1 MTRNQRV
8 ALLGA
13 AVVVLVAAIIII
25 GSGGGGSDEKPRQ
38 TAAVVT
44 VKNGKPVGGVKTF
57 TWKRG
62 KTIDLT
68 VHSDTADEVHF
79 HGYDVHKDVAKGGT
93 VRFRMPATI
102 EGRFVVE
109 LENRRA
115 QIASVD
121 VVPAG

>member
-13 AVVVLVAAIIII
+13 AVVVLVAAVIII
-25 GSGGGGSDEKPRQ
+25 GSGGGSDEKPTQ
-38 TAAVVT
+38 AAAVVT

-57 TWKRG
+57 TWKKG
-62 KTIDLT
+62 QSIDLT
-68 VHSDTADEVHF
+68 VHSDVADEVHF

-93 VRFRMPATI
+93 VRFRMAATI

-109 LENRRA
+109 LENRKE

-121 VVPAG
+121 VVP

>member
-8 ALLGA
+8 TLLGA
-13 AVVVLVAAIIII
+13 AVVILVAAFIIIR
-25 GSGGGGSDEKPRQ
+25 STGGSNDKIKQ
-38 TAAVVT
+38 TAAIVT
-44 VKNGKPVGGVKTF
+44 IRNGKPVGGVKTF
-57 TWKRG
+57 TWKKG
-62 KTIDLT
+62 QTIDLT
-68 VHSDTADEVHF
+68 VRSDTADEVHF

-109 LENRRA
+109 LEGRKE

-121 VVPAG
+121 VVP